1 MKFIFRLLLIIG
13 FALWN
18 AGADE
23 LGPEKNLASTIL
35 TQALAGRI
43 LSRDVVPAA
52 ENSQPDGGSSLGRM
66 RVSHCSYATSASVPG
81 KQASYLDFTLRQ
93 LETAA
98 LAKAQFESL
107 KIVYRGK
114 DVSGVGEAAFRPIS
128 PSQLHVLKGRFYI
141 VVSAPAPDMEEN
153 AAAEILRR
161 LRD

>member
-1 MKFIFRLLLIIG
+1 MKSIVICLIILEV
-13 FALWN
+13 ALWN
-18 AGADE
+18 AGAEE

-35 TQALAGRI
+35 TQALAERI
-43 LSRDVVPAA
+43 LSRDVEPAA
-52 ENSQPDGGSSLGRM
+52 GNNQPDGGSSLGKM

-114 DVSGVGEAAFRPIS
+114 DVSGVGEAAFRPTS

-141 VVSAPAPDMEEN
+141 VVTAPAPNMEEN